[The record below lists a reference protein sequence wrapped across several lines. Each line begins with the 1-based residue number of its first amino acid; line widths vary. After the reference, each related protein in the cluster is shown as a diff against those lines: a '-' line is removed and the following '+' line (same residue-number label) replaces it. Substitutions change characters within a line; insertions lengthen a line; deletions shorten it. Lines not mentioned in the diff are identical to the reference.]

1 MQSPSVWPNSL
12 RSCCHDHELRGDGRG
27 SCRFDGL
34 RDFRPKTCSQSCSG
48 SARPQQRQQQRLAP
62 PSFCKQKE
70 YCILVL
76 LQQRKRAYGAH
87 CPPLNTPIAL
97 PKSRLIDKKL
107 YAASTCHKCIGPL
120 CPFRNR
126 IKKCCY
132 LLVYFS
138 CCGW

>member
-76 LQQRKRAYGAH
+76 LQERKKGIW
-87 CPPLNTPIAL
+87 CLPLNTPIAL

-107 YAASTCHKCIGPL
+107 YAASTCHKCIGSAL